1 MWDKKGENIGFK
13 WFYSLREEKEKEEEV
28 VADAKAALQKMPK
41 EKAAAVKKKLDKIK
55 ADKGEDAMFNALSQL
70 AASIQASELGMS
82 LGAGGVNDPSLN
94 ALYSSDKISPVAK
107 ETIDLFLTDPQAG
120 WLSTAGTKRYN
131 RGLNWTLGPIPY
143 KGSTAGRGNAKLNQ
157 DWIRHNIRRV
167 NSPAG
172 SFRINKHVANS
183 LLAAIEE
190 SRNTYG
196 APIANVGGFVVKGT
210 ESGFSSHVWGA
221 GIDFDSLVN
230 PFTPGGAMGPA
241 LVRLAKSGK
250 KGTNRYWNLTN
261 PQGQTWKQYL
271 DSIPSGQA
279 AVPLYVFLAGP
290 FGDNGIGKI
299 FNKHGWRWGGDY
311 KGKKDTMH
319 FEKFNLDD
327 FGGF

>member
-13 WFYSLREEKEKEEEV
+13 WFYSLKEQKEEEV
-28 VADAKAALQKMPK
+28 AADAKAALQKMPK
-41 EKAAAVKKKLDKIK
+41 EKAAAVKKKLDKIE
-55 ADKGEDAMFNALSQL
+55 AEGGEDALFNALSQL
-70 AASIQASELGMS
+70 ASLMQTSGLGAELGV
-82 LGAGGVNDPSLN
+82 GGVNDPALN
-94 ALYSSDKISPVAK
+94 ALYSSEKVSPVAK
-107 ETIDLFLTDPQAG
+107 EAIETFFKDPQAG
-120 WLSTAGTKRYN
+120 WLSTASTKRYN

-143 KGSTAGRGNAKLNQ
+143 KGSTSGRGNAKLNQ
-157 DWIRHNIRRV
+157 DWIRHNIKRV

-196 APIANVGGFVVKGT
+196 VPMANVGGFVVKGNDR
-210 ESGFSSHVWGA
+210 GFSSHTWGA
-221 GIDFDSLVN
+221 GIDFDHWVN
-230 PFTPGGAMGPA
+230 PFTPGGAIPPS
-241 LVRLAKSGK
+241 LVNLARSGG
-250 KGTNRYWNLTN
+250 KGTSKYWNLTN

-290 FGDNGIGKI
+290 FGNNGIGKI